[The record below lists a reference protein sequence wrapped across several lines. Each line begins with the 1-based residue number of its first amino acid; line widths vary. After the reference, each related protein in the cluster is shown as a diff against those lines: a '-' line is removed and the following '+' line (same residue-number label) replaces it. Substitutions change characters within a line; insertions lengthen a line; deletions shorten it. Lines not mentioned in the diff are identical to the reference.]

1 MSITGGSE
9 TPDSGANSGM
19 ATYEQLLTLA
29 RSRRSI
35 RTIDPSRPVPDE
47 IVRKVLEVARWAP
60 SAGNA
65 QPWEFVVVRDDEMRK
80 RISDLYARQ
89 LAEKRDMQEAVTGR
103 RSNVGFT
110 GFRHS
115 PVFLVVVG
123 DPRVVDAYPV
133 RTAIEKGHN
142 HFISSLAQATVLLH
156 LAVASLGLGSQWVS
170 DVSSPYMSTIM
181 KAWLGIPGHLT
192 VYEMACIGYPAVVPP
207 VTYRRPLEELI
218 HDERYDANKAR
229 SAEAVKQ
236 FLVEHSLLGGLR
248 SIHDAGEPN
257 TPLIG
262 GVPGGATTGDGDH
275 PGIAGRPQ
283 V

>member
-1 MSITGGSE
+1 
-9 TPDSGANSGM
+9 M
-19 ATYEQLLTLA
+19 ATYEQLLALA

-35 RTIDPSRPVPDE
+35 RTIDPSRPVPGE

-89 LAEKRDMQEAVTGR
+89 LAEKRDMQEAATGR

-115 PVFLVVVG
+115 PVYVVIVG

-181 KAWLGIPGHLT
+181 KSWLGIPRQLT
-192 VYEMACIGYPAVVPP
+192 VYEMACIGFPAVVPP
-207 VTYRRPLEELI
+207 VAYRRPLEELI
-218 HDERYDANKAR
+218 HDERYDADKAR

-248 SIHDAGEPN
+248 SIHDTAGP
-257 TPLIG
+257 T
-262 GVPGGATTGDGDH
+262 
-275 PGIAGRPQ
+275 RR
-283 V
+283 

>member
-1 MSITGGSE
+1 MSQVDAGPAGSQ
-9 TPDSGANSGM
+9 TPDGGTNSGM

-35 RTIDPSRPVPDE
+35 RAIDPSRPVPDE

-89 LAEKRDMQEAVTGR
+89 LAEKRDMQEAATGR

-115 PVFLVVVG
+115 PVYVVIVG

-181 KAWLGIPGHLT
+181 KSWLGIPRQLT

-207 VTYRRPLEELI
+207 VAYRRPLEELI
-218 HDERYDANKAR
+218 HDERYDADKAR

-248 SIHDAGEPN
+248 SIHDA
-257 TPLIG
+257 
-262 GVPGGATTGDGDH
+262 
-275 PGIAGRPQ
+275 AGPTRR
-283 V
+283 